1 MGVSVESVVVSE
13 SRLDAL
19 LTRIDELK
27 DQRKVLM
34 SYLRAQFH
42 SLPEESKASMKSF
55 LTVINKE
62 IISAKAMFL
71 AYSDPFEKYRAL
83 LFEYA
88 HTLGHGIEAFA
99 NLMYERAAAAGIQ
112 VPSDARKLHVQWAGD
127 MSRELNLLTGPGLIA
142 HQAFVYTFNNFGG
155 FCFKPLRELCDALG
169 VSREELIDG
178 VLAVVRRDNK
188 RGYCKCED
196 GVESVDKLVVGRPGR
211 MIKSADAS
219 AELRYLITI
228 NEQLQRSV
236 LSKAYDC
243 EFDKVADIRDD
254 EMVFIPYVVK
264 REASACQVAKTL
276 RSSLKE
282 LYSNQC
288 MECQ

>member
-1 MGVSVESVVVSE
+1 
-13 SRLDAL
+13 
-19 LTRIDELK
+19 
-27 DQRKVLM
+27 
-34 SYLRAQFH
+34 
-42 SLPEESKASMKSF
+42 
-55 LTVINKE
+55 
-62 IISAKAMFL
+62 
-71 AYSDPFEKYRAL
+71 
-83 LFEYA
+83 
-88 HTLGHGIEAFA
+88 
-99 NLMYERAAAAGIQ
+99 MYERAAAAGIQ
-112 VPSDARKLHVQWAGD
+112 VPSDARKLHGQCVGMAVQWAGD

-169 VSREELIDG
+169 VTREELIDG

-196 GVESVDKLVVGRPGR
+196 GVESVDQLVVGRPGR
-211 MIKSADAS
+211 MVKSADAA

-228 NEQLQRSV
+228 NEQLQRNV

-243 EFDKVADIRDD
+243 EFDKVADIRDG
-254 EMVFIPYVVK
+254 EMMFIPYGVK
-264 REASACQVAKTL
+264 REASASQVAKTL